1 MSRKRSTVRS
11 TGSMGLGSWVYDI
24 VDWSRPLVLVRAA
37 NNLWDR
43 MGILDLIWALDL
55 MTDGPQQV
63 GRRGRCMTVAHGGA
77 MACQRWL
84 TRLEPRERYGTLNS
98 TRFVPMGSQ
107 QTGIPFSL
115 PSSDGGQC
123 GERTVVASFTQT
135 RPTAWGS
142 SGDSPAW
149 PRPRVAS
156 PRLPLASTGGESV
169 LTMADYC
176 AWRLLGS
183 RSFGQ
188 SWAKSELSAVL
199 FIWVSTGDRRWQGFQ
214 QLYNL

>member
-1 MSRKRSTVRS
+1 MSRKRSTVQS
-11 TGSMGLGSWVYDI
+11 TGPMGLGSWVYDI

-55 MTDGPQQV
+55 MTDDPQQV
-63 GRRGRCMTVAHGGA
+63 GRGGRCMTVAHGGA

-107 QTGIPFSL
+107 QTGIPFGL
-115 PSSDGGQC
+115 PSKDGGQC

-142 SGDSPAW
+142 SGDSLAW

-156 PRLPLASTGGESV
+156 PRLPLASTGDESV

-188 SWAKSELSAVL
+188 SWAKSELSVVL